1 VLEAQ
6 AVSIIKSRQQRSEKM
21 KKIMIGFCLL
31 AALLMAA
38 TLTAK
43 EKYTVTILPFA
54 LHSAENIEYVRQGIN
69 DMLISRIS
77 GADKIDVT
85 RKEVVSDVLKKTG
98 GKELGLAD
106 VQDIGRQL
114 NSDYVVWG
122 SITKIGKSIS
132 IDGKLIDI
140 TGGKSDVGIFS
151 QSQTLDEVIPKI
163 NDFSQRIVR
172 HITGGAAAQSAPA
185 AVSTAPAAAPPPV
198 PGASREAQI
207 IAGMKSGKGKGTL
220 TSMINAEFI
229 NSSDPLD
236 RKKGFWMS
244 QQFKTEFN
252 GMDVGDVNRDGRN
265 EVVIID
271 PHNVYIYLKT
281 KDNLQLLKQIKGKSY
296 HKYISVDV
304 ADINKDG
311 TPEIIVTSLND
322 RLLNSFVLQY
332 EDGDYKTIASDI
344 RYFLRVIIPSSGAP
358 VLLGQAYGLG
368 SFHDGQGG
376 RVFDTQ
382 IYEIVW
388 RDGKYVEG
396 DKQKIPVGLSIYGL
410 TLDTL
415 GAGTSEKIIALDE
428 LDYLCI
434 ITPTTKPLSRIF
446 SFGFSPD
453 ELIWRSD
460 SQYGGSNNYIDNVD
474 KQKQQSSEA
483 TQEDSVFANLR
494 ILMFDTNNDGK
505 KEMIIVKN
513 LSSVGRIFKNLK
525 LFSSSEIYNLEW
537 DGLGM
542 AENWRTKKING
553 YVADYCFKDVDND
566 GKPEIV
572 LALVQS
578 VGATL
583 SERSVLVVYELEMP
597 Q

>member
-172 HITGGAAAQSAPA
+172 HITGGAAAESAPA

-494 ILMFDTNNDGK
+494 IVMFDTNNDGK